1 MLVPLSTSDPDSFAP
16 QRAPPGRPSQRHST
30 DFIWPAE
37 AHLALPSVPQCADLA
52 VSQLTKCLQ
61 GLRTVRK
68 QVEAACLIS
77 TDDDPAPADQMIQP
91 VSFDPHGRGQL
102 RHGEAPGDAPGTR
115 PAVAMQAP
123 VP

>member
-1 MLVPLSTSDPDSFAP
+1 MLVPLSTSAPDSFAP

-77 TDDDPAPADQMIQP
+77 TDDDPAPADQIIHP
-91 VSFDPHGRGQL
+91 PTFDPHPPPHL
-102 RHGEAPGDAPGTR
+102 PHDDAPQ
-115 PAVAMQAP
+115 P
-123 VP
+123 